1 LFSYGIEV
9 KCLLRIRNS
18 IQKDY
23 SAIKEDSKVRVD
35 IIEKGSNNSDDYKN
49 RIIAEYQVPYSDLL
63 YFLIE
68 VRNRGYDTKV
78 YNWKYD
84 KNAMEF
90 LGKSR
95 VQDIDLQ
102 IIDCIMKQRMYLE
115 LVPEGSEMNII

>member
-1 LFSYGIEV
+1 MILN
-9 KCLLRIRNS
+9 L
-18 IQKDY
+18 
-23 SAIKEDSKVRVD
+23 
-35 IIEKGSNNSDDYKN
+35 
-49 RIIAEYQVPYSDLL
+49 
-63 YFLIE
+63 
-68 VRNRGYDTKV
+68 
-78 YNWKYD
+78 KYD

>member
-1 LFSYGIEV
+1 M
-9 KCLLRIRNS
+9 LRIRNS
-18 IQKDY
+18 ILKDY
-23 SAIKEDSKVRVD
+23 SAIKEDSTVRVD
-35 IIEKGSNNSDDYKN
+35 ILEKGSNNSVDYKN
-49 RIIAEYQVPYSDLL
+49 RIIAEHQVPYSDLL

-115 LVPEGSEMNII
+115 LVPEDSEMNII